1 MTDRA
6 GEFLTGWLA
15 QHVRAMPPVQRLAET
30 VRLATACRRDAVAA
44 GIDLQDIRD
53 VAGGDL
59 IRKILDSLNTAAPV
73 ADEAPLAPD
82 IEAPVETTSS

>member
-1 MTDRA
+1 MSDRT
-6 GEFLTGWLA
+6 GEFLTGWLT
-15 QHVRAMPPVQRLAET
+15 QHVRALPAVQRLAET

-44 GIDLQDIRD
+44 GIDLQEIRD

-59 IRKILDSLNTAAPV
+59 ILKILEALNTAALL

-82 IEAPVETTSS
+82 INASVETTSS